1 MKNTRKL
8 TKKLSVNDLSRLEN
22 IFTSKSWPVETE
34 IGENIF
40 DSFCNMLSSFEQEEI
55 DLILDLTKNFLWIKE
70 SQYIKLFCESFKE
83 FYEKQ
88 LSAGIQQIVLCPL
101 LSESDFNKPKSSIL
115 LLYFIKAN
123 LLALQNRFCQIN
135 IYIIDSPAAYN
146 PAMLSKNHSLCLI
159 DDYIGTGS
167 TAISAANY
175 FINKQINIS
184 SISILS
190 LVAMRS
196 GIDFLRQ
203 MGYNT
208 FADIILD
215 KGIEGSVN
223 ADQKYKVMEMI
234 EAKIAVKDDY
244 HLGFGHS
251 EALVKMVRTPN
262 NTFPIYWLRNR
273 KNPYAPFPR

>member
-1 MKNTRKL
+1 
-8 TKKLSVNDLSRLEN
+8 
-22 IFTSKSWPVETE
+22 
-34 IGENIF
+34 
-40 DSFCNMLSSFEQEEI
+40 
-55 DLILDLTKNFLWIKE
+55 
-70 SQYIKLFCESFKE
+70 
-83 FYEKQ
+83 
-88 LSAGIQQIVLCPL
+88 
-101 LSESDFNKPKSSIL
+101 
-115 LLYFIKAN
+115 
-123 LLALQNRFCQIN
+123 
-135 IYIIDSPAAYN
+135 
-146 PAMLSKNHSLCLI
+146 
-159 DDYIGTGS
+159 
-167 TAISAANY
+167 
-175 FINKQINIS
+175 
-184 SISILS
+184 
-190 LVAMRS
+190 MRS

-234 EAKIAVKDDY
+234 EAKIAVKDDC

>member
-1 MKNTRKL
+1 MKSTKKAE
-8 TKKLSVNDLSRLEN
+8 KKLSISDLSKLEN
-22 IFTSKSWPVETE
+22 IFSSKSWPIKSEV
-34 IGENIF
+34 GESIF

-55 DLILDLTKNFLWIKE
+55 DLILDLTKDFLWVNE
-70 SQYIKLFCESFKE
+70 SQYIMLFCESFRE
-83 FYEKQ
+83 LFEKQ

-101 LSESDFNKPKSSIL
+101 LSESDINKPKSSII

-123 LLALQNRFCQIN
+123 LLALQSRFRQIN
-135 IYIIDSPAAYN
+135 IYIIDSPTAYN
-146 PAMLSKNHSLCLI
+146 PAELLENHSLCLI
-159 DDYIGTGS
+159 DDFIGTGS
-167 TAISAANY
+167 TAISAVNY
-175 FINKQINIS
+175 FIDKQINIA

-203 MGYNT
+203 NGYNT
-208 FADIILD
+208 VATIILD

-234 EAKIAVKDDY
+234 EAKIAVKADY

-262 NTFPIYWLRNR
+262 NTFPIYWLRNK